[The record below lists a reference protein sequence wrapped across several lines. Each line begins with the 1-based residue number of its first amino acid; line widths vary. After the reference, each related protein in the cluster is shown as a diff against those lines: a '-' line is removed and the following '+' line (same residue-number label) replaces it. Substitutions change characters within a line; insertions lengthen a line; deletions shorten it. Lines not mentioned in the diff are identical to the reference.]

1 MNRLSITIKLA
12 LTLMFFPLCL
22 NAQDEEIQTLFS
34 SDKISRI
41 GTYGTLEAKGT
52 QLDAD
57 FSGLILGGRIGLVFN
72 DVFAIG
78 GAGYGLIPTKTITCP
93 IIGHE
98 NENNYFTGGYGGL
111 YFEYMNSP
119 AKLLHLTANAFIGC
133 GSVTYKPAYGNSS
146 NHYSNNSYGHPSSF
160 VVVIEPGIDMELN
173 VSKMFKMALGV
184 SYRYSPN
191 FKMLYENSD
200 ILPTTAFNG
209 VSFNLK
215 FKFDF
220 NLYNSKDGWK
230 EYTPPT
236 VQIPVIEYPIIIY

>member
-1 MNRLSITIKLA
+1 MNRLSVIITFASTMML
-12 LTLMFFPLCL
+12 FPLCL

-52 QLDAD
+52 QLDTD
-57 FSGLILGGRIGLVFN
+57 FSGLFLGGKIGLVFN
-72 DVFAIG
+72 DVFVIG
-78 GAGYGLIPTKTITCP
+78 GAGYGLIPTKKITCP

-98 NENNYFTGGYGGL
+98 NENNYLTGGYGGL
-111 YFEYMNSP
+111 YFEYINSP
-119 AKLLHLTANAFIGC
+119 SKLLHFTANAFIGC
-133 GSVTYKPAYGNSS
+133 GSVTYKPYYGN
-146 NHYSNNSYGHPSSF
+146 NGYDNVDNSYGHPSSF

-173 VSKMFKMALGV
+173 VSKMFKMALGA

-191 FKMLYENSD
+191 FKMLHESSD

-236 VQIPVIEYPIIIY
+236 VGYPVIIY